1 MKQYSTGKR
10 KPAFEQGVVTMAEES
25 AKITPEIVRQR
36 AAIAGI
42 TFDEDRL
49 DDVATMM
56 EAALAPLRTLDLR
69 AIRLVEPVV
78 TFKAAWD

>member
-1 MKQYSTGKR
+1 
-10 KPAFEQGVVTMAEES
+10 MAEES

>member
-1 MKQYSTGKR
+1 
-10 KPAFEQGVVTMAEES
+10 MADETEA
-25 AKITPEIVRQR
+25 AKITPEVVKER

-42 TFDEDRL
+42 TLDEERL

-78 TFKAAWD
+78 TFKAAWTD